1 MYEKFER
8 LSQDK
13 KDRIINS
20 ASKIFSK
27 DGFKKAAMDDIVKDA
42 GISKGS
48 IFYYFQNKASFYL
61 YLYDYN
67 SAILREII
75 YHKDSDYMLE
85 TDFFDKFIGV
95 NKAKAK
101 LASFY
106 PYLFDFIKAAYFET
120 APEITKEIKKRNNE
134 KSLSLMADF
143 CKNID
148 FSKFKPGI
156 QPKQVMQLV
165 TWIGEGCGNEAFK
178 KTLLEEQEAFY
189 SWESYILIYT
199 EYIELL
205 RKQFYKSEH
214 L

>member
-8 LSQDK
+8 LSPDK

-27 DGFKKAAMDDIVKDA
+27 DGFKKAAIDDIVKDA

-61 YLYDYN
+61 YLYNYN
-67 SAILREII
+67 SKILYEIL
-75 YHKDSDYMLE
+75 YHKESDYMLE

-101 LASFY
+101 LASSY
-106 PYLFDFIKAAYFET
+106 PYLFDFIKSVYYET
-120 APEITKEIKKRNNE
+120 APEIKDEIKKRNTE

-148 FSKFKPGI
+148 FSKFKPGV
-156 QPKQVMQLV
+156 QPKLVMQLV

-178 KTLLEEQEAFY
+178 KTLQDEQGAFY
-189 SWESYILIYT
+189 GWESYILMYT
-199 EYIELL
+199 EYMELL
-205 RKQFYKSEH
+205 KKQFYKSEH